1 MAESDYTWP
10 QVLNPLLRREDL
22 EASATA
28 WAMEQILSGA
38 ASPAQLA
45 GFVIALRAKG
55 ETVTEVEGL
64 VATMREFAGK
74 VSVPGRTLDV
84 VGTGGD
90 QAHTVNI
97 STMAAIVAAGAG
109 AKVVKHGNRA
119 ASSACG
125 AADVLEE
132 LGIPLDL
139 TAAQVAEV
147 GERAGIT
154 FCFASAFHPALR
166 HAAVP
171 RRELG
176 VPTTFNLLGP
186 LANPGDPSA
195 QAVGVADQRIAGL
208 IAGVLGRR
216 GIDAL
221 VFHGDDGLDELT
233 TRTTSQVWVVGGG
246 SVDGPFTVDPRELGI
261 EPVVADALRG
271 ADASYNAKVVRALV
285 DGEPGAVR
293 DVVLLNAG
301 AALAAYEPLP
311 GDITSRIRTGMDRA
325 AEAID
330 SGAAKE
336 TLDRWIAACA
346 EVRG

>member
-1 MAESDYTWP
+1 MTGSFTWP
-10 QVLNPLLRREDL
+10 QVLNPLLRHEDL
-22 EASATA
+22 DSTATA

-45 GFVIALRAKG
+45 GFVVALRSKG
-55 ETVTEVEGL
+55 ETVAEVEGL
-64 VATMREFAGK
+64 VTTMRDFATRLS
-74 VSVPGRTLDV
+74 VSGRTLDV

-97 STMAAIVAAGAG
+97 STMSAIVAAGAG
-109 AKVVKHGNRA
+109 AKILKHGNRA

-139 TAAQVAEV
+139 TADQVAAV

-154 FCFASAFHPALR
+154 FCFAPAFHPALR

-176 VPTTFNLLGP
+176 VPTTFNFLGP
-186 LANPGDPSA
+186 LANPGNPSA
-195 QAVGVADQRIAGL
+195 QAVGVGDGRVAGL
-208 IAGVLGRR
+208 MAGVLARR

-233 TRTTSQVWVVGGG
+233 TMTTSQVWSIGGG
-246 SVDGPFTVDPRELGI
+246 TVEGPVTLDPRELGI
-261 EPVVADALRG
+261 EPVPTGALRG
-271 ADASYNAKVVRALV
+271 GDAAYNAKVVRALL
-285 DGEPGAVR
+285 DGEAGPVR

-301 AALAAYEPLP
+301 AALAAYDAQP
-311 GDITSRIRTGMDRA
+311 GTVQTRIRAGMDRA

-330 SGAAKE
+330 SGAAKDVLE
-336 TLDRWIAACA
+336 RWIAICL